1 MQYMDREGAKQGF
14 HGILKSLISMW
25 NSEDHLCLR
34 RTWVFT
40 LPYWVIVEYWER
52 LEHTLTGT
60 NQLIQA
66 IWLLCLEGS
75 LARASCKGVL

>member
-1 MQYMDREGAKQGF
+1 MQYMDREGAEQGF

-34 RTWVFT
+34 RTWVFM
-40 LPYWVIVEYWER
+40 LPYWVVVEYWER
-52 LEHTLTGT
+52 LEHTGT

-66 IWLLCLEGS
+66 IWLPCLEGS
-75 LARASCKGVL
+75 LVRASCKGVL